1 MKSEDMTQEDWQT
14 YIINR
19 AIHFQT
25 SEGWRQELTDLAI
38 DIAVEESQNMNEED
52 IDDCWLRSTE

>member
-1 MKSEDMTQEDWQT
+1 MTQEDWQT